1 MVVVRDNPPTR
12 LCIVRL
18 SAIGDV
24 CNTVPVVR
32 AIQRA
37 LPQSSITWV
46 IGKTEHALL
55 SGLEGVQF
63 VVLDK
68 SRGFRAFLEL
78 RQQLAGQHFDLLLH
92 MHASLR
98 ANLVSLFVSSK
109 TRLGFDR
116 ARARDFQWLFCNKYI
131 DATDRQHVVDGFFEF
146 SNAIGV
152 HRKKEDPSWSIPL
165 NKAEHEFASRYID
178 DTKPT
183 LVISPCASQR
193 SRNYRNW
200 REERYAQ
207 VADYASSALGASVIL
222 TGGNTALEHYYGSR
236 ICELAESR
244 VVNLIG
250 QTTLKQFLAILER
263 ATALV
268 CPDSGPGHM
277 ATATGTPAIGLY
289 ATSNPSRTGPY
300 LSQHLVVNKYP
311 EAVQSQF
318 NKTVKNIRW
327 GARIR
332 NPGAMDLISVE
343 DVVQKLRQV
352 DWGSK
357 NFS

>member
-1 MVVVRDNPPTR
+1 MGVVRDNPPAR

-109 TRLGFDR
+109 IRLGFDR

-131 DATDRQHVVDGFFEF
+131 DAIDRQHVVDGFFEF
-146 SNAIGV
+146 SNAIDV
-152 HRKKEDPSWSIPL
+152 HRKK
-165 NKAEHEFASRYID
+165 
-178 DTKPT
+178 
-183 LVISPCASQR
+183 
-193 SRNYRNW
+193 
-200 REERYAQ
+200 
-207 VADYASSALGASVIL
+207 
-222 TGGNTALEHYYGSR
+222 
-236 ICELAESR
+236 
-244 VVNLIG
+244 
-250 QTTLKQFLAILER
+250 
-263 ATALV
+263 
-268 CPDSGPGHM
+268 
-277 ATATGTPAIGLY
+277 
-289 ATSNPSRTGPY
+289 
-300 LSQHLVVNKYP
+300 
-311 EAVQSQF
+311 
-318 NKTVKNIRW
+318 
-327 GARIR
+327 
-332 NPGAMDLISVE
+332 
-343 DVVQKLRQV
+343 
-352 DWGSK
+352 
-357 NFS
+357 